1 MSYSKI
7 KKNKKTMLNE
17 ERLIQLM
24 ENFKG
29 QQFQWV
35 KTNRPELL
43 GKTVKCRNIEPRG
56 NRFFAVFDDGSSIDT
71 DQLNSSLF
79 MITEDMQPL
88 TRAEVEAIAGPSR
101 VQPKPRVQPVN
112 SQITDSV
119 TQGAPHVEP
128 TPRPQV
134 ASMFEMF
141 DSSDRDIQ
149 LGVTVKLPDQ
159 DFLAMLHSN
168 AKDKDKF
175 MDELTE
181 YVFRVINKKVVKDSI
196 TKMFETST
204 STQRSGEINFT
215 EIHE

>member
-1 MSYSKI
+1 
-7 KKNKKTMLNE
+7 
-17 ERLIQLM
+17 
-24 ENFKG
+24 
-29 QQFQWV
+29 
-35 KTNRPELL
+35 
-43 GKTVKCRNIEPRG
+43 
-56 NRFFAVFDDGSSIDT
+56 
-71 DQLNSSLF
+71 
-79 MITEDMQPL
+79 
-88 TRAEVEAIAGPSR
+88 
-101 VQPKPRVQPVN
+101 
-112 SQITDSV
+112 
-119 TQGAPHVEP
+119 
-128 TPRPQV
+128 
-134 ASMFEMF
+134 MFEMF